1 MDITIAQFEKHF
13 RSLARQFPA
22 RSDLQAFLNH
32 CALSLYPAGKSLTSY
47 GSECST
53 LYLVW
58 SGLLSASIEDG
69 QTRLVLGDI
78 RPGEWVGEVTL
89 IEPGSATAS
98 VTCVED
104 SYLLAFSHKAFE
116 ELLASHPA
124 AAGALLQGLCLSIA
138 HRLRASSERIAE
150 QIGDG
155 EYRLL
160 EIPSADKANVIG
172 FITRLLSLLLGTHAE
187 K

>member
-1 MDITIAQFEKHF
+1 MDITTTQFVRHF
-13 RSLARQFPA
+13 GVLARQFP
-22 RSDLQAFLNH
+22 SHGDLQAFLDH
-32 CALSLYPAGKSLTSY
+32 CTLSLYPAGKSLISY
-47 GSECST
+47 GGECST

-89 IEPGSATAS
+89 IEPGRATAS

-104 SYLLAFSHKAFE
+104 SYLLAFSHKSFE
-116 ELLASHPA
+116 TLRASHPA

-160 EIPSADKANVIG
+160 EIPSADKASVIG
-172 FITRLLSLLLGTHAE
+172 FITRLLSLLLGTHSV